1 MSGQLDFRMAA
12 LSFQER
18 LARMRRNTDEL
29 TANVHRLAEQQE
41 NLAGQ
46 LREKAQDV
54 DHLAEQC
61 CRADEELHTARIEAR
76 DADSRLASAA
86 AAVNKALQR
95 PTPFYVSPS
104 GNTACRS
111 SCAVVSTLRGVPSAE
126 VDAWL
131 RHHTVGLGFCRAYL
145 FYDDPAE
152 LRDHSTLLDKYQQ
165 SVVAIGVDDDCR
177 LLYPTCYRFGHL
189 QQRLKEDWLARQEL
203 HVELALRWS
212 RAVGIQWLLHIDLD
226 ELFYLSGG
234 GTAPHHFGGIPEDV
248 SCVQYLNH
256 EGVPELPGDSD
267 EALQHNR
274 FAVINLFRQNPALFP
289 EIDGLEEMAD
299 GLATAG
305 SEPSAGAEA
314 WQQSLD
320 TVATLYD
327 DDGTPLEHAWRNRP
341 FQDSPSLR
349 CLAYWLRR
357 TKRSLGRSQYFL
369 AYTNGKGAARVT
381 PPTGNVVPDGV
392 HRFKVH
398 ADDGSLLGTQNCV
411 WSPTEAAVLHYANG
425 SFESVFEKLRRL
437 RVSTGH
443 WWKRFALYGEG
454 RDMDATALRALYA
467 QAIAMNDPE
476 EAERQCAAGLCLR
489 LFGLRTSSSEASPS
503 TLYALDSMD

>member
-1 MSGQLDFRMAA
+1 
-12 LSFQER
+12 
-18 LARMRRNTDEL
+18 
-29 TANVHRLAEQQE
+29 
-41 NLAGQ
+41 
-46 LREKAQDV
+46 
-54 DHLAEQC
+54 
-61 CRADEELHTARIEAR
+61 
-76 DADSRLASAA
+76 
-86 AAVNKALQR
+86 
-95 PTPFYVSPS
+95 
-104 GNTACRS
+104 
-111 SCAVVSTLRGVPSAE
+111 
-126 VDAWL
+126 
-131 RHHTVGLGFCRAYL
+131 
-145 FYDDPAE
+145 
-152 LRDHSTLLDKYQQ
+152 
-165 SVVAIGVDDDCR
+165 
-177 LLYPTCYRFGHL
+177 
-189 QQRLKEDWLARQEL
+189 
-203 HVELALRWS
+203 
-212 RAVGIQWLLHIDLD
+212 
-226 ELFYLSGG
+226 
-234 GTAPHHFGGIPEDV
+234 
-248 SCVQYLNH
+248 
-256 EGVPELPGDSD
+256 
-267 EALQHNR
+267 
-274 FAVINLFRQNPALFP
+274 
-289 EIDGLEEMAD
+289 MAD